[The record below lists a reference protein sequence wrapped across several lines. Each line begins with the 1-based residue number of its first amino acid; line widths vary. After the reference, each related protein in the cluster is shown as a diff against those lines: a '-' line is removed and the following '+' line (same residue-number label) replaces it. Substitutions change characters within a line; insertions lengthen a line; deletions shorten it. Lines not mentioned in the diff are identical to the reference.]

1 MALAGAR
8 RVSFCICLPGRLTH
22 GCPDHA
28 PAEAATLESIHQM
41 LIRIISN
48 QGEIMADVT
57 ALQAADTALKAEVTQ
72 AITDW
77 QAQLAAAN
85 GDQAAVDAVTA
96 DMTATVA
103 QLQAADASTP
113 PASPPAA

>member
-1 MALAGAR
+1 MA
-8 RVSFCICLPGRLTH
+8 
-22 GCPDHA
+22 
-28 PAEAATLESIHQM
+28 
-41 LIRIISN
+41 N
-48 QGEIMADVT
+48 VT
-57 ALQAADTALKAEVTQ
+57 NLQAADAALKAEVTQ

-96 DMTATVA
+96 DMQSTIT

-113 PASPPAA
+113 PVPPTA